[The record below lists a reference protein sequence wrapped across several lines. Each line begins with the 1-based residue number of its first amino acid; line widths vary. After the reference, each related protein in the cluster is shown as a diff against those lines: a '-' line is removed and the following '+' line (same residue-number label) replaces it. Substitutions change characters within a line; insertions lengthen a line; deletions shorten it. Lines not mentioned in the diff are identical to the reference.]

1 MIEMTKENIERY
13 LREALGEGA
22 ILLDAGTIGNLDE
35 QGLKDFG
42 YGRPL
47 LVRWERKGKLGEAVI
62 SAMRGDKYG
71 HQDYWDRARITLFQY
86 EASKLMPRHV
96 RPLGVGYVNA
106 EGRLVPMRDVRELFI
121 VNEKIEGSDYF
132 LELERIRE
140 SGEATEADLEL
151 TRAFARWLAEI
162 HAEKNDAEPDRYHRR
177 IRNLIGDC
185 ECIYGIVDGYPHPY
199 AMFNPER
206 FQALEKRLV
215 DWRWKLKAY
224 THRLAA
230 VHGDFHP
237 WNVLVRTGDDGA
249 FDFGI
254 LDRSRGVWGE
264 PADDVATMSM
274 NYLLYGL
281 LDGAIWL
288 KGPFKK
294 LYMTFWEA
302 YLEATGDTEMAQVI
316 APFYVFRGLVVASP
330 EWYPRLDPQVR
341 QALFALVENVLE
353 EDEFRFEEINRY
365 LRRV

>member
-1 MIEMTKENIERY
+1 MIEMTKESIERY
-13 LREALGEGA
+13 LRDALGD
-22 ILLDAGTIGNLDE
+22 DARLVEVGTIGDLDE

-62 SAMRGDKYG
+62 SAMRGDDYG

-96 RPLGVGYVNA
+96 RPMGVGYVNGD
-106 EGRLVPMRDVRELFI
+106 GRLVPVREPREFFI

-140 SGEATEADLEL
+140 TGEVTDEDVALVRSYAI
-151 TRAFARWLAEI
+151 WLAGI
-162 HAEKNDAEPDRYHRR
+162 HAEKDDNPARYDRR

-185 ECIYGIVDGYPHPY
+185 ECIYGIIDGYPHPY
-199 AMFNPER
+199 NMFTPER
-206 FQALEKRLV
+206 FQSLEKRLV
-215 DWRWKLKAY
+215 DWRWKLKGY
-224 THRLAA
+224 HHRLSV

-237 WNVLVRTGDDGA
+237 WNVLVRREGEDGPY
-249 FDFGI
+249 DFSV
-254 LDRSRGVWGE
+254 LDRSRGIWGE

-274 NYLLYGL
+274 NFLLWGL

-288 KGPFKK
+288 KGPFKT
-294 LYMTFWEA
+294 LYTAFWEA
-302 YLEATGDTEMAQVI
+302 YLEATGDTEMAEVI

-330 EWYPRLDPQVR
+330 VWYPRLDPKVR
-341 QALFALVENVLE
+341 QALFSLVENVLE
-353 EDEFRFEEINRY
+353 DDRFDWSQINRY
-365 LRRV
+365 LR